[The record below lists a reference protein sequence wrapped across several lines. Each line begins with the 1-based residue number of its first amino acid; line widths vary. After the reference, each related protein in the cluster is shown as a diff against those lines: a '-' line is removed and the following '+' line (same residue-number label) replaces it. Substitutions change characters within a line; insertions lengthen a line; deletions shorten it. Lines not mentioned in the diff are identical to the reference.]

1 MNFDLSE
8 EQEMLQSTVRQ
19 FAAAECAPTRAREI
33 FDAEDG
39 HDPQLW
45 RGLCDFGLGGIQIA
59 EEYGGAGLELLDL
72 ALVAEVLGECAFP
85 GPFFGHTLAA
95 LAIGLAGS
103 EEHKRRW
110 LPELASGSAIGSVA
124 FAEGEEIW
132 QPEQWRL
139 DAREGGTRIDG
150 RKCFVPHADTADIIV
165 VGLAGGGM
173 SVVERDCGA
182 LEVKESAALDRTRRV
197 AEVAFTD
204 APAHPLPDG
213 VAASG
218 RVRDA
223 GLVLLAA
230 DAMGAAWR
238 CVELS
243 VEHAKHREQF
253 GTTIGHF
260 QALKHQLADM
270 AIEVEPARA
279 LYWYAAHAF
288 DHVEEDRA
296 RFAAM
301 AKAHLTD
308 RAMQVARDTVEAHG
322 GIGFTWEGDVHLY
335 FKRVMFDRAFLGS
348 PEFHRARTAE
358 LGGW

>member
-1 MNFDLSE
+1 MNFDLCE

-19 FAAAECAPTRAREI
+19 FAATECPLPRAREI
-33 FDAEDG
+33 FDAKDG
-39 HDPQLW
+39 HDPELW
-45 RGLCDFGLGGIQIA
+45 RGLCDLGLGGIQI
-59 EEYGGAGLELLDL
+59 EEAYGGAGLELLDL
-72 ALVAEVLGECAFP
+72 ALVGEVLGESAFP
-85 GPFFGHTLAA
+85 GPFFGHALAA
-95 LAIGLAGS
+95 LAIGLGGS
-103 EEHKRRW
+103 EEQKRRW
-110 LPELASGSAIGSVA
+110 LPDLASGSAIGTIA
-124 FAEGEEIW
+124 FAEGDQMW
-132 QPEQWRL
+132 QPEQWGL
-139 DAREGGTRIDG
+139 EASEGGTRIEG
-150 RKCFVPHADTADIIV
+150 HKCFVPHAGTADIVV

-173 SVVERDCGA
+173 SVVERDCAA
-182 LEVKESAALDRTRRV
+182 LDIKESAALDRTRRV
-197 AEVAFTD
+197 AEVEFTG
-204 APAHPLPDG
+204 APAHPLPEG

-243 VEHAKHREQF
+243 VEYANRREQF

-270 AIEVEPARA
+270 AIEVEPARG

-288 DHVEEDRA
+288 DHVPDESA

-308 RAMQVARDTVEAHG
+308 RAMQVARDAVEAHG
-322 GIGFTWEGDVHLY
+322 GIGFTWEGDLHLY
-335 FKRVMFDRAFLGS
+335 FKRAMFDRAFLGS
-348 PEFHRARTAE
+348 PEFHRARAAE